1 MKFIN
6 ESTKRGL
13 FGLAK
18 ETLATMY
25 QNCIESIN
33 EIQRECWKRYN
44 TKPEDNPNL
53 NEWHMHSALE
63 LLRKCSESKF
73 GMFQS
78 APALMQAQELKSE
91 LIKLK
96 EEQEQQLNYNYR
108 NYRVRTFNKDVDN
121 NRLPFADLD
130 KP

>member
-1 MKFIN
+1 
-6 ESTKRGL
+6 
-13 FGLAK
+13 
-18 ETLATMY
+18 MY

-53 NEWHMHSALE
+53 NEWHKHSALE

-78 APALMQAQELKSE
+78 APALMQVQTLTSVPLSE
-91 LIKLK
+91 EDFISNTLVLSVNHKVVLFD
-96 EEQEQQLNYNYR
+96 QGL
-108 NYRVRTFNKDVDN
+108 
-121 NRLPFADLD
+121 
-130 KP
+130 